1 MHLLTV
7 MDTMDVRPS
16 GAWRIVQ
23 HDAVGHAYGFHA
35 IHHSIVP
42 SEQLVYTFEFEGMP
56 GRVSLETV
64 KFEELGGETMLTGQ
78 SVSRTVQGRDGM
90 LTSGTEAGA
99 SEIMGRFA
107 ELLREIKKDNAIA
120 ERHQLF
126 ENLSHDIRA
135 IPSYSNE

>member
-1 MHLLTV
+1 
-7 MDTMDVRPS
+7 MDVRPG

-23 HDAVGHAYGFHA
+23 HDAVGHAYGFHG
-35 IHHSIVP
+35 IYHCIVP
-42 SEQLVYTFEFEGMP
+42 SEQLVYRFEFEGMP

-64 KFEELGGETMLTGQ
+64 RFEELGGETILTGQ
-78 SVSRTVQGRDGM
+78 SVSQTVKDRDGM

-99 SEIMGRFA
+99 SETMERFA
-107 ELLREIKKDNAIA
+107 ELLREIEKDSAIA

-126 ENLSHDIRA
+126 QNLSHDIRT